1 MHIKIKKLLDFQRQQ
16 KQAAMLESKAAFL
29 LCTSNMLLRLYFLF
43 SVLLFPLSVH
53 SEQLTGRVV
62 AIADG
67 DTLTILDE
75 SRKQIKIRL
84 AEIDTPES
92 RQPYGNKAKQELS
105 ALAFGKT
112 AIVKVQDIDRY
123 RRIVGRVYV
132 DGVDVNAELVRR
144 GAAWVYPQYVRDRS
158 LFDLEYEARTNKRG
172 LWKLPESERVPPW
185 EWRKAKRIKKAAK
198 LNFFPPEIIS
208 YKSYAVCSHNHYII
222 EFPAV
227 VI

>member
-1 MHIKIKKLLDFQRQQ
+1 MKHTTFLFALT
-16 KQAAMLESKAAFL
+16 AFL
-29 LCTSNMLLRLYFLF
+29 FIS
-43 SVLLFPLSVH
+43 PLH
-53 SEQLTGRVV
+53 ATQLTGRVV
-62 AIADG
+62 AISDG
-67 DTLTILDE
+67 DTLTILDA
-75 SRKQIKIRL
+75 SKKQIKIRL
-84 AEIDTPES
+84 GEIDSPES

-105 ALAFGKT
+105 ALAFNKT
-112 AIVKVQDIDRY
+112 AVVKVQDTDRY
-123 RRIVGRVYV
+123 GRTVGRVYV
-132 DGVDVNAELVRR
+132 DGVDVNAELVKR
-144 GAAWVYPQYVRDRS
+144 GAAWVYRKYAKDHS